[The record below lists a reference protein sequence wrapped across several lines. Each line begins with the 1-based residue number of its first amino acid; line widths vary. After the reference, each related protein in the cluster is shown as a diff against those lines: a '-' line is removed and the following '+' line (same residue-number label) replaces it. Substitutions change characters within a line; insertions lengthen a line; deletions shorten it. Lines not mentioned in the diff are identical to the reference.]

1 MSKKNVK
8 NVAASI
14 RQKLLNT
21 AKEKDRP
28 FNEILQYY
36 VMERFLYRLSISDY
50 KDKFILKG
58 ALLFIVWQQSEIR
71 STIDIDLLGKINNDP
86 NIITKVF
93 QVIGEINVA
102 EDGVRF
108 DSSSVT
114 SEQITVDADYQGVRI
129 CLYGY
134 LDTARVRIQIDI
146 GFSDVV
152 TPGPEQFIYPTIL
165 PVSAPRLNCY
175 NKETLIA
182 EKLQA
187 IAKLGILNS
196 RMKDFYDIWSLS
208 EQFEFDGTTLKNAT
222 RITFQRRETG
232 ITEDLIAFLDTFCR
246 NDEKIRQWRGFLRK
260 SRALNI
266 PESLEEIIRDIKRFL
281 NPVISS
287 IASDDE
293 FKKTWKPKQKT
304 WR

>member
-1 MSKKNVK
+1 VSKKNVK

-14 RQKLLNT
+14 RQKLLNR

-114 SEQITVDADYQGVRI
+114 SEQITVDADYKGVRV

-134 LDTARVRIQIDI
+134 LGTARVRIQIDI

-196 RMKDFYDIWSLS
+196 RMKDFYDIWTLS
-208 EQFEFDGTTLKNAT
+208 ERFEFDGTTLKNAT
-222 RITFQRRETG
+222 RITFQRRETS

-287 IASDDE
+287 IASGDE
-293 FKKTWKPKQKT
+293 FKKTWKPKQKM

>member
-8 NVAASI
+8 NVAASV
-14 RQKLLNT
+14 RQKLLNR
-21 AKEKDRP
+21 AKEKDQP

-114 SEQITVDADYQGVRI
+114 SEQITVDADYRGVRV

-134 LDTARVRIQIDI
+134 LGTARVRIQIDI

-152 TPGPEQFIYPTIL
+152 TPGPEQFFYPTIL

-196 RMKDFYDIWSLS
+196 RMKDFYDIWTLS
-208 EQFEFDGTTLKNAT
+208 ERFEFDGTTLKNAT
-222 RITFQRRETG
+222 RITFQRRETS

-287 IASDDE
+287 IASGDE
-293 FKKTWKPKQKT
+293 FKKMWKPKQKM

>member
-14 RQKLLNT
+14 RQKLLNR

-114 SEQITVDADYQGVRI
+114 SEQITVDADYKGVRV

-134 LDTARVRIQIDI
+134 LGTARVRIQIDI

-196 RMKDFYDIWSLS
+196 RMKDFYDIWTLS
-208 EQFEFDGTTLKNAT
+208 ERFEFDGTTLKNAT
-222 RITFQRRETG
+222 RITFQRRETS

-287 IASDDE
+287 IASGDE
-293 FKKTWKPKQKT
+293 FKKTWKPKQKM